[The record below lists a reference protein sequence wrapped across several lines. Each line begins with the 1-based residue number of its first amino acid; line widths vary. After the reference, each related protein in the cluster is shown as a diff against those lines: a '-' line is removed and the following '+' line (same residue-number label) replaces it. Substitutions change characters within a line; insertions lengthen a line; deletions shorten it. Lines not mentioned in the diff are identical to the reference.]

1 MTSNRWQRLVAN
13 GLEDEDKHQEA
24 VDKILLKALKA
35 HLDSVHERLKQV
47 KVLHCG
53 LSSQRDTLSRRW
65 KQIHLLLTTAISRI
79 ES

>member
-13 GLEDEDKHQEA
+13 GLEDEDKHQVA
-24 VDKILLKALKA
+24 VNQILLKALKA
-35 HLDSVHERLKQV
+35 HLDSVHKRLKQV
-47 KVLHCG
+47 EVLHCG

-65 KQIHLLLTTAISRI
+65 KQIRLLLTTAISRI